1 MLPEVRTARII
12 DAIKLH
18 RATKLNCCGAA
29 EMLGLSERHFRRLRD
44 ADGAEGIIDGRR
56 GRASGRRAP
65 VDEIAWVIEEF
76 RTRCFGVT
84 AQHFHAA
91 ILRRPMSDGSA
102 FKRSCTWTKGVLQS
116 RGLVTKA
123 SKRSVHRR
131 ERVRRPLFGMMLF
144 QDGSRHTRMPQG
156 PELDPIVIMDDAT
169 SRILSIFLVE
179 EEGAASTFR
188 GLEEVIAQHG
198 LSSSFYTD
206 RGSHAS
212 VTAQA
217 GGRVDRLHPTRVGR
231 ALKRLGIQHVA
242 SCSPEGRGRME
253 RVWGTLRKRLPPLL
267 RIEAPA
273 DIAAADRWPADVY
286 RDQHNAR
293 FAVKAAEHGSA
304 FVPFVGDLDATL
316 CIGEERVVGHD
327 DTVRYGRRVLQVPEQ
342 NHRRHFVRAKVR
354 VHEDPVG
361 TLAIFHG
368 PRRLAPCTADGTL
381 HDPDAVTR
389 SAASARST
397 AGACGRPGQVRW
409 LRLSAQGEALR

>member
-91 ILRRPMSDGSA
+91 ILRRPMSGGSA
-102 FKRSCTWTKGVLQS
+102 VKRSCTWTKGVLQS

-123 SKRSVHRR
+123 PKRSVHRR

-144 QDGSRHTRMPQG
+144 QDGSRHARMPQG

-206 RGSHAS
+206 RGSHAF

-231 ALKRLGIQHVA
+231 A
-242 SCSPEGRGRME
+242 
-253 RVWGTLRKRLPPLL
+253 
-267 RIEAPA
+267 
-273 DIAAADRWPADVY
+273 IA
-286 RDQHNAR
+286 
-293 FAVKAAEHGSA
+293 
-304 FVPFVGDLDATL
+304 
-316 CIGEERVVGHD
+316 
-327 DTVRYGRRVLQVPEQ
+327 RRS
-342 NHRRHFVRAKVR
+342 
-354 VHEDPVG
+354 G
-361 TLAIFHG
+361 
-368 PRRLAPCTADGTL
+368 
-381 HDPDAVTR
+381 
-389 SAASARST
+389 
-397 AGACGRPGQVRW
+397 
-409 LRLSAQGEALR
+409 